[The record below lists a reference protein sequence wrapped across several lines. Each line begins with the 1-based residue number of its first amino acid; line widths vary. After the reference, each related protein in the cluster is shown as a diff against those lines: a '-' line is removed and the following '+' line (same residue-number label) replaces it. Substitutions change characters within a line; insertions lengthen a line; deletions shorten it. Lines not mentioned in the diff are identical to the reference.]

1 MLAETIKCLSVKAE
15 NEKLILVLSETNFTD
30 IENSLVGK
38 NELSIY
44 TDNQESPELVEK
56 HYDYAKADSCKYDYE
71 AGTYTLTLRKLTQLE
86 KEVEELKAA
95 MAKLLETS
103 PSAE

>member
-1 MLAETIKCLSVKAE
+1 MLAEKIKCISVKEE
-15 NEKLILVLSETNFTD
+15 NEKLILVLSETTFSF
-30 IENSLVGK
+30 IESQLVGK
-38 NELSIY
+38 RELSIY
-44 TDNQESPELVEK
+44 TDNLETPELVEK

-71 AGTYTLTLRKLTQLE
+71 TETYTLTLRKLTQLE